1 VDRRKESKE
10 MENAA
15 VDVKSEPPRCSK
27 CGKEPKFVGAM
38 LDSAK
43 GSNIRIYECQ
53 CGSKTLTSH
62 KT

>member
-1 VDRRKESKE
+1 

-27 CGKEPKFVGAM
+27 CGKEPKFLGAM

-43 GSNIRIYECQ
+43 GRNIRMYECQ
-53 CGSKTLTSH
+53 CGSKTWTSH